1 MYNPYQRDDGDG
13 DRVGDACDNC
23 LTTRNTNQA
32 DVDGDG
38 VGNACD
44 NCRFVKNPDQRADD
58 PARFGDQCTKR
69 PPGMAEEY
77 DEYEDK
83 KGLVEEIMERL
94 MEMYYSN

>member
-1 MYNPYQRDDGDG
+1 MVNRYQRDGDE

-23 LTTRNTNQA
+23 LKMRNTNQA
-32 DVDGDG
+32 DTDEDG
-38 VGNACD
+38 VGNQCD

-58 PARFGDQCTKR
+58 PARFGDQCTER

-83 KGLVEEIMERL
+83 KGLVTEIMERL